1 MTKRVARHEAPKPKP
16 AAHGKD
22 VSFSEL
28 YVQLSRRLDDI
39 AVKLEKRRQRGLLST
54 KPLIEELHVIA
65 ATLKIIDAYVK
76 CVYTVPKT
84 RPPELP

>member
-1 MTKRVARHEAPKPKP
+1 MP

-28 YVQLSRRLDDI
+28 YDQLSRRLDDI
-39 AVKLEKRRQRGLLST
+39 AGKLEKRRQRGLLST

-84 RPPELP
+84 RPPELL